1 MRKYLFFALWGI
13 IGLFASCD
21 KTMSEPQ
28 QVSADNTPI
37 RVEDQGVTT
46 RISVTGW
53 YYYGDQNHLFT
64 GINGD
69 DFYVLGATNNSR
81 TQSASF
87 EIFEYDAGGTPI
99 GGDSFTVSPR
109 GSYNHTYWTNN
120 RVYSVRVTCFT
131 AGTSG
136 YVNLGSANQ

>member
-1 MRKYLFFALWGI
+1 MRKYLFFAILGI
-13 IGLFASCD
+13 TRLFASCN

-46 RISVTGW
+46 RIPVTGW
-53 YYYGDQNHLFT
+53 YYYGDQSHLFT

-69 DFYVLGATNNSR
+69 DFYV
-81 TQSASF
+81 
-87 EIFEYDAGGTPI
+87 Y
-99 GGDSFTVSPR
+99 
-109 GSYNHTYWTNN
+109 